1 MPANLPPDYYAAEE
15 RFRQAK
21 TAEEKIRILE
31 EMLAIMPKHKGTDHL
46 KADLRAKISRLEK
59 EGLKKKG
66 TTTRFNPYA
75 IQREDCPQVTMVGL
89 PNSGKSSLLNALTGA
104 TSEVGEYPYTTTKPF
119 PGIFR
124 YNHYRFQ
131 LVDLPPVV
139 GESMEG
145 WMGDIVRHSEGVMVV
160 LDASQEATLEQAPVL
175 FKAIDRSN
183 IFLTGLYHLAPPLG
197 TIPKSAI
204 IVLSKYDIA
213 LSEVVDLLKAEYGKS
228 FRIIE
233 TSAMTNTNAL
243 EVSRELANTLRILRI
258 FTKIPGKKADMVEPY
273 IVREGINVI
282 ELAETV
288 HRDLALS
295 FKFARIWGKR
305 TFDGQKVGKEHILY
319 DEDVV
324 ELHS

>member
-1 MPANLPPDYYAAEE
+1 
-15 RFRQAK
+15 
-21 TAEEKIRILE
+21 
-31 EMLAIMPKHKGTDHL
+31 
-46 KADLRAKISRLEK
+46 
-59 EGLKKKG
+59 
-66 TTTRFNPYA
+66 
-75 IQREDCPQVTMVGL
+75 
-89 PNSGKSSLLNALTGA
+89 
-104 TSEVGEYPYTTTKPF
+104 
-119 PGIFR
+119 
-124 YNHYRFQ
+124 
-131 LVDLPPVV
+131 
-139 GESMEG
+139 MEG